1 MNHEQIEGFAALF
14 SAVPRLTEIEVRS
27 EGASLRLRRSL
38 TTPLAPLVA
47 TQTAPSTAILPV
59 AASSLFVTA
68 EHVGIVQL
76 APVTV
81 GERVTAGQ
89 VLAQIDTMRLLSA
102 CKAPVAGKLVSLLVE
117 EGQPVEYGQ
126 PLFEIMPEEK

>member
-27 EGASLRLRRSL
+27 EGASLRLRRSVGPPL
-38 TTPLAPLVA
+38 MAPATTE
-47 TQTAPSTAILPV
+47 TAPSLMVTPV
-59 AASSLFVTA
+59 SPSLLFVTA
-68 EHVGIVQL
+68 EHVGVVQL
-76 APVTV
+76 APVAV
-81 GERVTAGQ
+81 GELVQAGQ

-102 CKAPVAGKLVSLLVE
+102 CKAPVTGKLVSLLVE

-126 PLFEIMPEEK
+126 PLFEIAPEEK

>member
-27 EGASLRLRRSL
+27 DGVSLRLRRSAP
-38 TTPLAPLVA
+38 PLPVALVA
-47 TQTAPSTAILPV
+47 TEMAPRATIPPV
-59 AASSLFVTA
+59 PFSSLVVTA
-68 EHVGIVQL
+68 EHVGVVQL

-81 GERVTAGQ
+81 GERVKAGQ

>member
-27 EGASLRLRRSL
+27 EGASLRLRRSV
-38 TTPLAPLVA
+38 TVPLAPLVA
-47 TQTAPSTAILPV
+47 TETVPNATIPPAV
-59 AASSLFVTA
+59 ASSLFVTA
-68 EHVGIVQL
+68 EHVGVIQL

-81 GERVTAGQ
+81 GEQIQGGQ

-102 CKAPVAGKLVSLLVE
+102 CKAPVSGKLVSLLVE

-126 PLFEIMPEEK
+126 PLFEITPEEK